1 MKTKTQ
7 QRGMTMLGMLFTAI
21 VVIVVGMVAIK
32 SFSALSEYMDIKST
46 LNKLADESGVS
57 EDQIRENFLKQSR
70 VSDFV
75 SVKPEDL
82 QIKTSQF
89 GGSVIQVQYR
99 RDVPLA
105 WNFGLYFDFDIK
117 AGKETN
123 N

>member
-1 MKTKTQ
+1 MKTQ

-105 WNFGLYFDFDIK
+105 WNFWLVFRL
-117 AGKETN
+117 
-123 N
+123 